1 MSFID
6 IARSRRTTRVFDSS
20 AMLTD
25 EEKSLIME
33 AGDLAPSSRGIRPVC
48 LVRVDNIAE
57 IRSLAGCKA
66 SGAKALETATFAVA
80 VTADAR
86 MSDVWIEDCS
96 IASIM
101 MQLEAEDLGIGSC
114 WIQLRLRDNGGIP
127 SKQIFRDKMFM
138 GEGFDVLSIIAFG
151 RPDRSHLL

>member
-1 MSFID
+1 MTFID
-6 IARSRRTTRVFDSS
+6 IARSRRTTRVFDPS
-20 AMLTD
+20 AILTD
-25 EEKSLIME
+25 EEKNLILE

-48 LVRVDNIAE
+48 LVRIDDME
-57 IRSLAGCKA
+57 DIRSLAGCKA
-66 SGAKALETATFAVA
+66 CGAKALETATFAVA

-96 IASIM
+96 IASII

-114 WIQLRLRDNGGIP
+114 WIQLRLRDNNGIP

-138 GEGFDVLSIIAFG
+138 GEGFEVLSIIAFG